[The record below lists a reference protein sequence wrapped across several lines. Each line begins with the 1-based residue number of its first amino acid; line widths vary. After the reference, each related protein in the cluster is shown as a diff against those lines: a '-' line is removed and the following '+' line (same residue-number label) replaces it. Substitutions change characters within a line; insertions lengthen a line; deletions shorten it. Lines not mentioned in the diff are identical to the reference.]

1 MSNSINNKR
10 KESQRDWEQL
20 VKMEKS
26 VTTLIK
32 AGICHILNNKKM
44 RITNK
49 IMKRIMMTM
58 NEAF

>member
-1 MSNSINNKR
+1 MNNSISSKR
-10 KESQRDWEQL
+10 KENQRDWEQL

-26 VTTLIK
+26 VTTLTK
-32 AGICHILNNKKM
+32 AGKYHILNNKKM

-49 IMKRIMMTM
+49 TMKRTMMTM